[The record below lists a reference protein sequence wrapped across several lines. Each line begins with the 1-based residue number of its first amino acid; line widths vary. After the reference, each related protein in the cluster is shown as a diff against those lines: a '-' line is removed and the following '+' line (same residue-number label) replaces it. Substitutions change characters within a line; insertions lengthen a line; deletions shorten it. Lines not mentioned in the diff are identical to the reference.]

1 MAARHSSRSLVIT
14 TEDYPIHRYARG
26 TREALIH
33 HGITQEG
40 PFPGD
45 PGEKKTI
52 CEAVDP
58 LGREIRIRRVSKTT
72 FSVFRVW
79 SEEEKAAM
87 EARQAREQAVERAHA
102 LVNSWPKSVASFRAL
117 EVDWA
122 DYYLGLLE
130 GRLIDGER
138 GGYRLSDDAARRFA
152 GLVDEMMQLIK
163 TETIV
168 MDQRLRDG
176 YIPSCILKA
185 VKAAEGSALA
195 QYGDNVVPFPLDP
208 YRPPSRLDSA
218 ACSLAV
224 KGE

>member
-1 MAARHSSRSLVIT
+1 MPARYSSRSLVIK
-14 TEDYPIHRYARG
+14 TEDYPHHHYARG

-33 HGITQEG
+33 HGITREG

-45 PGEKKTI
+45 PGEKKTV
-52 CEAVDP
+52 CNTTDP
-58 LGREIRIRRVSKTT
+58 HGRPIFMRRASKTT
-72 FSVFRVW
+72 FSVFRDW

-87 EARQAREQAVERAHA
+87 EARLAREQAVERAHA

-185 VKAAEGSALA
+185 VKAAEASALT
-195 QYGDNVVPFPLDP
+195 QYGDKVVPFPLDP
-208 YRPPSRLDSA
+208 YRPRSRLDSA
-218 ACSLAV
+218 ACSPAL